1 MRYALLLACLLL
13 NTPAEAKVL
22 AESYNKGGGK
32 LVLTD
37 EACRQQGYR
46 LAYSQLSGY
55 QTILGCWSVD
65 DSFVHVMWYDGDLRS
80 YPLEMW
86 ILKNFKPN
94 L

>member
-1 MRYALLLACLLL
+1 MKKAAYLLGLMALCTAFHI
-13 NTPAEAKVL
+13 EAKVL

-55 QTILGCWSVD
+55 QTILGC
-65 DSFVHVMWYDGDLRS
+65 
-80 YPLEMW
+80 E
-86 ILKNFKPN
+86 
-94 L
+94 